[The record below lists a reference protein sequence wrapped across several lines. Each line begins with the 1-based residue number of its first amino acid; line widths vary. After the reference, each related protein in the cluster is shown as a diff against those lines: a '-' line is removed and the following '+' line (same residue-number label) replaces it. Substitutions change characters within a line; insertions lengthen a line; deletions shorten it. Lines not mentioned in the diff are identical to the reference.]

1 MKISDKVVLLIA
13 IAYLIF
19 HFLIII
25 DLLPKNIVFR
35 GKITSYKTI
44 LFLEFFAFF
53 VMLFLGYLILIKN
66 NIIQCKWKKINL

>member
-25 DLLPKNIVFR
+25 DLLPKNIVFG
-35 GKITSYKTI
+35 GKITNYKTI
-44 LFLEFFAFF
+44 LFLEFFCVFCDAFF
-53 VMLFLGYLILIKN
+53 RLFNSNKE
-66 NIIQCKWKKINL
+66 